1 MKIIDQTPFF
11 DENGEI
17 SLMDRV
23 KAGMKFG
30 GTWVAE
36 TQAQKTVIAVLEKT
50 LDKSYILLRNV
61 IPQGLEAS
69 IPLILVGPT
78 GVFVLYA
85 THLTGTFRA
94 KGDQW
99 GTISGSTFKPEKP
112 NLLTRVERMARAVQ
126 VLLQRKGL
134 LELAGVDP
142 ILLCV
147 DPGMHVDSLR
157 PIVRIVMRDA
167 LERFA
172 ISVSQARTSLSPEA
186 VRDVAAYLL
195 NQPRAPAAQP
205 REAAPSPAAIPPEGP
220 FPAGEGAE
228 GDSAGQF
235 TPAFAPFEGGEG
247 QEAWNFDQLGLDDGG
262 QAAASNPF
270 VTETPVPGAAPR
282 SRPRSRQRNALS
294 SKQKAFLIGVFLFWC
309 LLMAGFTFLVVND
322 LYPILP

>member
-11 DENGEI
+11 NENGEI

-30 GTWVAE
+30 GAWVAE
-36 TQAQKTVIAVLEKT
+36 TQAQKTVVAVLEKT

-78 GVFVLYA
+78 GVFVIYA

-112 NLLTRVERMARAVQ
+112 NLLTRAERMARAVQ

-134 LELAGVDP
+134 LELTGVDP

-195 NQPRAPAAQP
+195 NQPRAPAAGP
-205 REAAPSPAAIPPEGP
+205 AEAAFTPDETTG
-220 FPAGEGAE
+220 

-235 TPAFAPFEGGEG
+235 TPAFAPFEGGEEP
-247 QEAWNFDQLGLDDGG
+247 EAWNFDQLGLDGDG
-262 QAAASNPF
+262 QASASSPF
-270 VTETPVPGAAPR
+270 VTEAPAAASRGAGR
-282 SRPRSRQRNALS
+282 GRKRNALTR
-294 SKQKAFLIGVFLFWC
+294 KQTTFLIGVLLFWC
-309 LLMAGFTFLVVND
+309 LLAGAFALLVVND
-322 LYPILP
+322 LYPIFP